1 METPSQKRFPLHK
14 CVKLTKNL
22 PSTTFMSLVH
32 NGVVLAC
39 GLPTQFTYFKSS
51 FKDLNTYYNVRDK
64 RIFPQIFFICLV
76 ESTDMEPTDVES
88 LLYLGD

>member
-1 METPSQKRFPLHK
+1 MW
-14 CVKLTKNL
+14 
-22 PSTTFMSLVH
+22 
-32 NGVVLAC
+32 
-39 GLPTQFTYFKSS
+39 PTQFTYFKSS

-76 ESTDMEPTDVES
+76 ESTDMEPTDVEN